1 MVALLTREERGD
13 PSVWRVKPLP
23 TQLPPTDTSGVGSF
37 SGVLKDDDK
46 GEHVVGGQHQVTVG
60 AALDLFAV
68 YDTDGSGGI
77 EQPEYQSAVE
87 DYLSGVID
95 KAGYSTIVDLYLRG

>member
-1 MVALLTREERGD
+1 MEGETTTHTVTA
-13 PSVWRVKPLP
+13 
-23 TQLPPTDTSGVGSF
+23 TDTSGVGSF

-60 AALDLFAV
+60 AALNLFAV

-77 EQPEYQSAVE
+77 EQPGYQLAVA
-87 DYLSGVID
+87 DYLCGVID